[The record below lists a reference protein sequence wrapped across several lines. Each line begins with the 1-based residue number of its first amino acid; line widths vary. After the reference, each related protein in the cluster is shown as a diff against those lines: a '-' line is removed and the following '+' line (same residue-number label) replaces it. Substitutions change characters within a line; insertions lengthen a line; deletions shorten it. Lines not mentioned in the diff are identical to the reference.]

1 MALSS
6 FFLDSTNVSP
16 NECISV
22 LYIRAGML
30 TFKQL
35 QRRTKLECTSD
46 FILNAGK
53 YMHFSF
59 FLFYLDI
66 TCVLNNLISFISVV
80 PILVAT
86 GRA

>member
-22 LYIRAGML
+22 LCIRAGML

-46 FILNAGK
+46 FLLNAGK
-53 YMHFSF
+53 YMHFVHF
-59 FLFYLDI
+59 FYFTWML
-66 TCVLNNLISFISVV
+66 
-80 PILVAT
+80 LVS
-86 GRA
+86 